1 MGVKFISGFRGYD
14 NAKQGIRRSVHAGS
28 ELTSGGTVLNPSQ
41 AFDSQACFVYLNG
54 AMLREGNSGAG
65 GDYVLT
71 GTSTITFNVAVA
83 SAASV
88 EVISYNFANPTLPET
103 MIETNTTISSAQSS
117 EHATAVTGASYAQS
131 TDTITKTGAFTNN
144 SVGDVI
150 SVTTSPT
157 TNSLATGRYLIKTR
171 TSANAVVLEAMDYS
185 ALTFSADSASANINF
200 SQVFS
205 QKVNN
210 LTLINKVML
219 FLNGMLLV
227 ENTDYYRDQQNITMD
242 STVALQTNAIVAIR
256 NFGSFVFPTSSEVQ
270 NSSIT
275 IADEGIATL
284 LTSDDLTANVTAVF
298 NLHVSARHATAANDA
313 YRSTNI
319 YCRAEVNVASDC
331 YLHLVSDAG
340 NINTGMELK
349 DAGTYSSISSFT
361 DGKIGIGVTANS
373 DRWSI
378 IMGNR
383 SSHSI
388 VAGFK
393 AIAITN

>member
-1 MGVKFISGFRGYD
+1 
-14 NAKQGIRRSVHAGS
+14 
-28 ELTSGGTVLNPSQ
+28 
-41 AFDSQACFVYLNG
+41 
-54 AMLREGNSGAG
+54 
-65 GDYVLT
+65 
-71 GTSTITFNVAVA
+71 
-83 SAASV
+83 
-88 EVISYNFANPTLPET
+88 
-103 MIETNTTISSAQSS
+103 
-117 EHATAVTGASYAQS
+117 
-131 TDTITKTGAFTNN
+131 
-144 SVGDVI
+144 
-150 SVTTSPT
+150 
-157 TNSLATGRYLIKTR
+157 
-171 TSANAVVLEAMDYS
+171 
-185 ALTFSADSASANINF
+185 
-200 SQVFS
+200 
-205 QKVNN
+205 
-210 LTLINKVML
+210 
-219 FLNGMLLV
+219 MLLV

-298 NLHVSARHATAANDA
+298 NLYVSARHATTDS
-313 YRSTNI
+313 YRTSNI

-361 DGKIGIGVTANS
+361 DGKIGIGVTADAN
-373 DRWSI
+373 RWSI
-378 IMGNR
+378 ILGNR
-383 SSHSI
+383 AGYSI